1 MHILIYG
8 TSTQALHFLPA
19 LALNYTLLGFVDSD
33 PAKQGS
39 RWMNKPVYHPSQ
51 LPDLQF
57 DNIVIASSFVSEI
70 NQTLASYGLA
80 PGIAATELHDMLQT
94 HDEYER
100 ALQAVRSK
108 AEDRLPKIPLQQ
120 QHIAGATLLTDRR
133 SLLALLPRHG
143 VVAELGVAAGDFSR
157 QIMELCAP
165 AQLHLVDVW
174 DSERYGETL
183 YQGVSQHFQQQL
195 QRGEAVIHRQPS
207 LAALASFPDQCF
219 DWVYIDTTHSYE
231 LTREELRACAKKVKS
246 SGIIAGHD
254 YVQGNWRSQYRYGVI
269 EAVHEFCV
277 EYNYRILYLTM
288 DISECLSFALIK
300 NNDGVL
306 PQ

>member
-1 MHILIYG
+1 MHNILIYG

-39 RWMNKPVYHPSQ
+39 HWMNKPVYHPSQ
-51 LPDLQF
+51 LAKIQF
-57 DNIVIASSFVSEI
+57 DKIMIASSFVNEI
-70 NQTLASYGLA
+70 NLKLASYGIG
-80 PGIAATELHDMLQT
+80 PGIPIAECSEVLRISR
-94 HDEYER
+94 EYEN
-100 ALQAVRSK
+100 ALLAVRSK
-108 AEDRLPKIPLQQ
+108 REHMLPKIPLLQ
-120 QHIAGATLLTDRR
+120 QHIEDATLLTNRQ
-133 SLLALLPRHG
+133 SLLELLPKHG
-143 VVAELGVAAGDFSR
+143 VVAELGVAAGDFSQ
-157 QIMELCAP
+157 QIVNICQP
-165 AQLHLVDVW
+165 AELHLVDVW

-183 YQGVSQHFQQQL
+183 YQGVSNLFQQQ
-195 QRGEAVIHRQPS
+195 QSGRVTIHRKTS
-207 LAALASFPDQCF
+207 LEALMSFPDQSF

-288 DISECLSFALIK
+288 DISECLSFALIQ
-300 NNDGVL
+300 NNGDGL
-306 PQ
+306 AQ